1 MTELKETGAQVRFC
15 AAAAAVKLGALANST
30 VGSTLTSVPA
40 GLFNSV
46 SLSATESRLT
56 AQQMTRLLQLQQELA
71 KSAWAAH

>member
-30 VGSTLTSVPA
+30 VGSTPTSVPA

-46 SLSATESRLT
+46 SLSATASRLT

-71 KSAWAAH
+71 MSAWAAH